1 MVSSIFV
8 SLLQFP
14 PYDFVLHAL
23 VAGFNDRG
31 VWCFIQV
38 NILYVPLNLHIF
50 LGISDGPDHLKN
62 LHQVPAHDD
71 SHDYNV
77 ISLDEHSVLLL
88 ITNFTFSGTHKNESN
103 GEDNDDN
110 KIYNIPFMLKQ
121 PALGYPP
128 DEEPT

>member
-1 MVSSIFV
+1 VVSSIFIPFF
-8 SLLQFP
+8 QFP

-31 VWCFIQV
+31 VGCFIQV
-38 NILYVPLNLHIF
+38 NILNVSLNLHIF
-50 LGISDGPDHLKN
+50 LSISDGPDHLKN

-71 SHDYNV
+71 SHNYNV
-77 ISLDEHSVLLL
+77 ISLDEYSVLLL
-88 ITNFTFSGTHKNESN
+88 ISNFIFSSAHKNESN

-110 KIYNIPFMLKQ
+110 KIDNIPLMFKQ